1 MIFGTLNPEKIY
13 GFVHLTCQMK
23 PLLPQEIQK
32 KSFSTVLFIYT
43 SDYLSYLRRKQTV
56 IHLPTPSENVTTLT
70 CELLNF
76 FIRLKVCCVRVTI
89 FCVNRCFQSFF
100 EAVQSHGTPCCANSA
115 HVATSHCHKPQHV
128 HTSTRAPPVAFRS

>member
-1 MIFGTLNPEKIY
+1 MIFGTSNPEKIY

-70 CELLNF
+70 CELLKF

-89 FCVNRCFQSFF
+89 FCVNRCFQSFSRLF
-100 EAVQSHGTPCCANSA
+100 SLMVHHVVQIQPMLQQAT
-115 HVATSHCHKPQHV
+115 ATSRNMSIPVHV
-128 HTSTRAPPVAFRS
+128 LLL